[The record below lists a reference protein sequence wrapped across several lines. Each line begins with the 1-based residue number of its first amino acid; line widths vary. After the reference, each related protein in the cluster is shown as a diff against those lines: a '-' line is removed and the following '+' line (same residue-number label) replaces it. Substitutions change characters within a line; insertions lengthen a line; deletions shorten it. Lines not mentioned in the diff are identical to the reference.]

1 MLLEGIHINLW
12 MITSNQY
19 CNSIY
24 KLDCIL
30 YATFLAKNNLVA
42 KTFVTVHKIAY
53 SYTTISTVCNICT
66 KSVITNIKLVTNN
79 IEKINGS
86 FLKHIIIIR
95 SHYTTV
101 DCNIKQAY
109 IHNHDLH
116 ISMLWLIYSSNSTT
130 QLLMDTTYHNN
141 NHTIIT

>member
-1 MLLEGIHINLW
+1 
-12 MITSNQY
+12 MITSNWY

-30 YATFLAKNNLVA
+30 YATFLSKNNLVA

-53 SYTTISTVCNICT
+53 SYTTISTVCNIHT
-66 KSVITNIKLVTNN
+66 KSVTTNIKSVINN

-86 FLKHIIIIR
+86 FLKHIIIIW

-101 DCNIKQAY
+101 DRKP

-116 ISMLWLIYSSNSTT
+116 ISMLWELIIYNSSSTT
-130 QLLMDTTYHNN
+130 QLMDTT
-141 NHTIIT
+141 